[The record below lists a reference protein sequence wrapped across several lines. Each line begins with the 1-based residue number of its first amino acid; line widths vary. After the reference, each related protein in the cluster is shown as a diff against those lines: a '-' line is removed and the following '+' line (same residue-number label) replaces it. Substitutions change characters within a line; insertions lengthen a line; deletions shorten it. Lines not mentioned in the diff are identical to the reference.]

1 MQCINCDLTLLVAND
16 PSVQF
21 VSPRLISIPHD
32 NLPFCKTLAY
42 QTKERKSK
50 AKKAKGKRKKSSV
63 IKTEEEKMSKKIVQ
77 ACERIT
83 TAPFV
88 HHQETVVL
96 INNQTDINS
105 LRQFAVKSSSVYDG
119 DIHDDNVYFE
129 AYYEWDE
136 QSLKKFADYWFE
148 LDRKPTYKV
157 VVARYK
163 EDIGWLDPLQ
173 EHLVILNKGVP
184 YNVSNEVLLPNVG
197 REPHSYLWYIIENYE
212 QLPEVLIFTQGDI
225 SDHHCGTNNTEYLT
239 YIDTLRLFASRM
251 GKATPRVI
259 HRYDPQANI
268 SLSDVST
275 EGDIRIL
282 STSYWDP
289 KFNNYEHFIRFTK
302 NVAYQSA
309 DYYDFDDWFVEHVQ
323 DPYPNPI
330 AVYPNSLF
338 SVHRRRVWRHPRSY
352 YESLIQ
358 EVSYA
363 VHPIEAHFM
372 ERSWFYIF

>member
-1 MQCINCDLTLLVAND
+1 MLASMMYIVWHLLIAKYAKSDMTLLLAAH

-21 VSPRLISIPHD
+21 DSPVLISIPHG
-32 NLPFCKTLAY
+32 NLSFCNFL
-42 QTKERKSK
+42 
-50 AKKAKGKRKKSSV
+50 V
-63 IKTEEEKMSKKIVQ
+63 NLVKTEELIN
-77 ACERIT
+77 IT
-83 TAPFV
+83 FETCIRMTSAPFV
-88 HHQETVVL
+88 RYEETVVC
-96 INNQTDINS
+96 INKETNLNS
-105 LRQFAVKSSSVYDG
+105 LNRFAVKSTAVYESNLDN
-119 DIHDDNVYFE
+119 NVYFE

-136 QSLKKFADYWFE
+136 QSLLQFADYWFE

-225 SDHHCGTNNTEYLT
+225 SDHHCGTNNTEYL
-239 YIDTLRLFASRM
+239 ICVESLRLFASRM

-259 HRYDPQANI
+259 YKYDSEAER
-268 SLSDVST
+268 SLSDVSAD
-275 EGDIRIL
+275 GDIRIL
-282 STSYWDP
+282 STSFWDP
-289 KFNNYEHFIRFTK
+289 KFNNYEHFTNLIR
-302 NVAYQSA
+302 NISYQHNMS
-309 DYYDFDDWFVEHVQ
+309 YDFDDWFVEHIQ

-338 SVHRRRVWRHPRSY
+338 SVHRRRIWRHPRSY